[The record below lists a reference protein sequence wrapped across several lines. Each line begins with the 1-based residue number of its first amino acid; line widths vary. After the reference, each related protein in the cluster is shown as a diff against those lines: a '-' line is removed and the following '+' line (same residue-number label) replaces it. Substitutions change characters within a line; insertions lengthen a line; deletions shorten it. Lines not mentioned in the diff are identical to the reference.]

1 MAAVM
6 NPVAA
11 PVRRRLQV
19 VPAVGSA
26 GTLSFVPAFQ
36 GPATVSSR
44 RPAGSPAIPALS
56 ATDRRWL
63 FAVLTIT
70 GYCLARLLY

>member
-6 NPVAA
+6 KPVAA
-11 PVRRRLQV
+11 PARRLRV
-19 VPAVGSA
+19 MPAVGSA

-36 GPATVSSR
+36 GPATVPSR
-44 RPAGSPAIPALS
+44 RAAGSPALPALS

-63 FAVLTIT
+63 AAVLTIT
-70 GYCLARLLY
+70 GYCLARLLF